1 MAASIHGRL
10 DVVESLIQA
19 GADVDKAAN
28 DGITAPMLASEQ
40 GHGAI
45 VQAPFQ
51 AGADVDKAANDG
63 IDTLYRVANFFCHTN
78 IQINIPLN
86 PLVCLPPRPVQGSPT
101 NISRSKRYI
110 SISKMDFRIFHV
122 DYRLIHSRRRKSS
135 RAWLLWTIMIFLEL
149 MPVHLT
155 CSTWRLDR
163 SV

>member
-86 PLVCLPPRPVQGSPT
+86 
-101 NISRSKRYI
+101 ISGFSAYFL
-110 SISKMDFRIFHV
+110 DFIVH
-122 DYRLIHSRRRKSS
+122 KS
-135 RAWLLWTIMIFLEL
+135 AM
-149 MPVHLT
+149 
-155 CSTWRLDR
+155 
-163 SV
+163 

>member
-45 VQAPFQ
+45 VESLIQ

-86 PLVCLPPRPVQGSPT
+86 ISGS
-101 NISRSKRYI
+101 SAYFL
-110 SISKMDFRIFHV
+110 DFI
-122 DYRLIHSRRRKSS
+122 
-135 RAWLLWTIMIFLEL
+135 
-149 MPVHLT
+149 
-155 CSTWRLDR
+155 
-163 SV
+163 